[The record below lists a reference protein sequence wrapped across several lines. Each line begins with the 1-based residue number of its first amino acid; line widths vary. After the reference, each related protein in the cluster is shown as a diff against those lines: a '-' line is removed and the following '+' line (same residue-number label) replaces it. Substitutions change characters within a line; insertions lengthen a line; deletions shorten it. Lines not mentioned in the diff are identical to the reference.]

1 MLKIIISSTLRE
13 YLPVYDPVK
22 GVDFAIDGQMTV
34 ADLCR
39 QLRIPPDK
47 VKIVMVNGKSEGL
60 DYLIQGNE
68 RIALFPPVGGG

>member
-13 YLPVYDPVK
+13 YLTVYDPVK

-47 VKIVMVNGKSEGL
+47 VKIVMVNGKSEEL